1 MWFFFGRGP
10 FGTIAAQFYSR
21 FRERAPTFFTSR
33 FISWN
38 GKHALSLSLSRLRG
52 GLEIAIYD
60 ISQKWGREHFKAN
73 PYRGGWGKGH
83 YLRGKSARGIPEKRS
98 GEIFPKKKRLAWVFG
113 DGESGVSGIPCRYCT
128 AEEEGKMGKKCREG
142 GGTLSPERIL
152 RLHLS
157 VLFCSPLNELR
168 PREMRRGRRTHC
180 WPMGSG
186 RSGRVKKKKQHTL
199 KNIQNTIKGYECP
212 RCVPHMQPLGTSTTE
227 VESRTCMVSSD
238 SVVPKQGGKSGREG
252 AKEKGWGDISRV

>member
-1 MWFFFGRGP
+1 MGEENILRLIQIGED
-10 FGTIAAQFYSR
+10 GGKAIISGGNR
-21 FRERAPTFFTSR
+21 REV
-33 FISWN
+33 
-38 GKHALSLSLSRLRG
+38 
-52 GLEIAIYD
+52 
-60 ISQKWGREHFKAN
+60 
-73 PYRGGWGKGH
+73 
-83 YLRGKSARGIPEKRS
+83 
-98 GEIFPKKKRLAWVFG
+98 FPKRDQEKIFRKKERRLAWVFG

-227 VESRTCMVSSD
+227 VESRTWSHRIPSSQ
-238 SVVPKQGGKSGREG
+238 SRGGKWQRRSKRKGMGRH
-252 AKEKGWGDISRV
+252 